1 MEAGNKTKSVYL
13 LLGIYCIVLVW
24 IILFKLSF
32 SLEELQTMVGTG
44 EINLIPFY
52 YEDDVDFHLKEVL
65 ENLLI
70 FIPFGLYLSMLH
82 IDGKKAVFFGFLF
95 SFVLEMAQYIF
106 DLGSYD
112 ITDLMMNTAGTAV
125 GILIYFLFTKLFHS
139 TEKANKI
146 LTILASVAT
155 VLCVTLIFLLVLLN

>member
-1 MEAGNKTKSVYL
+1 MDTGNKIKSVYL
-13 LLGIYCIVLVW
+13 LLGIYCFVLVW

-32 SLEELQTMVGTG
+32 SLDELRALVGTS

-52 YEDDVDFHLKEVL
+52 YEDDVDFHLKEVV

-82 IDGKKAVFFGFLF
+82 IDGKKTVFFGFLF

-106 DLGSYD
+106 NLGSYD
-112 ITDLMMNTAGTAV
+112 ITDLLMNTAGTAV
-125 GILIYFLFTKLFHS
+125 GILVYYLFAKLLRS
-139 TEKANKI
+139 TEKANKL

-155 VLCVTLIFLLVLLN
+155 VLCVTLILLLVLLN

>member
-1 MEAGNKTKSVYL
+1 METRNKTKSVYL
-13 LLGIYCIVLVW
+13 LLGIYCVVLVW

-32 SLEELQTMVGTG
+32 SLEELQAMIGTS

-52 YEDDVDFHLKEVL
+52 YEDDVDFHMKEVL
-65 ENLLI
+65 NNLLI

-82 IDGKKAVFFGFLF
+82 IDGKKTVFFGFLF

-106 DLGSYD
+106 NLGSYD
-112 ITDLMMNTAGTAV
+112 ITDLLMNTAGTAV
-125 GILIYFLFTKLFHS
+125 GISIHFLFTKLFRS
-139 TEKANKI
+139 TEKANKL

-155 VLCVTLIFLLVLLN
+155 VLCVTLLLLLVFLN